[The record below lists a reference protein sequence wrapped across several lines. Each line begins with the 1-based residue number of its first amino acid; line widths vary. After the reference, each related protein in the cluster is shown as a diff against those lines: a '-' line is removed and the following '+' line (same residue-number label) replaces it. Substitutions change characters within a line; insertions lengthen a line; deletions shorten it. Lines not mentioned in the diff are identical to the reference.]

1 MKTLYLDLEVKDTK
15 RGKRRDPS
23 PYLPHN
29 FIVSF
34 GFRTKGFPT
43 DTSGYHFLRH
53 AEFTGDANAACVL
66 LQNLLDEAEELVA
79 FNAKFELAWLLEAGF
94 KYDGAIR
101 CPMVTEYILA
111 RGTKINLGLDE
122 CCKRAGTTQKLGNL
136 VEGFWADGLGFD
148 NIPKGTVEEY
158 GIRDVD
164 CLYELDEAQSR
175 RLSDKNSHLTAT
187 IKMSHEFIRCLV
199 EMERNGIFIDADAV
213 EDVRA
218 EYQKEYDKLRA
229 ELEEIAQSVMGDTK
243 INLDSPEQL
252 SWLIYSRKVNDKHE
266 WAKIFNIGTDARGKR
281 TRPPRMSTAEFVG
294 AIKQGTTILKCTSAI
309 HCGACSGTGRLHN
322 LLTKSGRAFKNPP
335 KCSGCVGRGILYQD
349 TGIVAGFRLI
359 PRGPQD
365 TAAGGFATDKDTLSE
380 LAKRIER
387 DDKERQSNTRE
398 RPKKLQLSAK
408 RFLEAFIRYNA
419 IGTYLDTFIKGI
431 ADNRLDT
438 GLLHTQLMQCVTA
451 TGRLSSI
458 RPNFQNMP
466 RANTFPVRRVVR
478 SRWEGGLILEV
489 DFAQLEFR
497 IAAFLAQD
505 KRAIEDILN
514 KVDVHAYTASIIGCS
529 RQDAKP
535 HTFKPL
541 YGGSSGTEAEQR
553 YYKAFKAKYPQITE
567 WQNRNIQQV
576 LKAGSLVIPSGREYN
591 FPGTRRTP
599 SGYVVNTTQIY
610 NYPVQGFAT
619 ADVVPVT
626 ILEVYD
632 VLRKFG
638 LRSKLILT
646 VHDSIVFD
654 VYPGEQQQIIG
665 IINTCF
671 SRLPDILNH
680 RYGINVNIPLD
691 WDIKCGPNWLELKG
705 VH

>member
-1 MKTLYLDLEVKDTK
+1 MKTLYIDLEVKDTK

-43 DTSGYHFLRH
+43 DASGYHFLRH

-66 LQNLLDEAEELVA
+66 LQNLLDETEELVA

-122 CCKRAGTTQKLGNL
+122 CCKRAGTIQKLGVL
-136 VEGFWADGLGFD
+136 VEGFWASGLSFD
-148 NIPKGTVEEY
+148 TIPKSNVEEY

-164 CLYELDEAQSR
+164 CLAELDASQQQR
-175 RLSDKNSHLTAT
+175 IGKNSHLTAT

-266 WAKIFNIGTDARGKR
+266 WANTFNIGTDNRGKR
-281 TRPPRMSTAEFVG
+281 TRPPRVSSTEFVNLV
-294 AIKQGTTILKCTSAI
+294 KSGTTVLKRTSAN
-309 HCGACSGTGRLHN
+309 HCATCAGTGRMVN
-322 LLTKSGRAFKNPP
+322 LLTKSGKPFKNTP
-335 KCSGCVGRGILYQD
+335 KCKDCGGHGLVYTD

-359 PRGPQD
+359 PKGPQD
-365 TAAGGFATDKDTLSE
+365 TAAGGFATDKDTITK
-380 LAKRIER
+380 LAHSIGEGQCSKYKSSIH
-387 DDKERQSNTRE
+387 
-398 RPKKLQLSAK
+398 LSA
-408 RFLEAFIRYNA
+408 RTFLTQYVRYNA

-438 GLLHTQLMQCVTA
+438 GLLHTQLMQCITA

-529 RQDAKP
+529 RQDAKT

-599 SGYVVNTTQIY
+599 SGYVVNTTQIC

-691 WDIKCGPNWLELKG
+691 WEIKSGINWLELKG